1 MVCLHAAD
9 PATVYLSAWARVDGL
24 SAAAVAARHAV
35 PVSTADDTC
44 CGPATDAGTVLR
56 PEQAAGYVAVLKAL
70 ADPHRL
76 RMLSLIAGQPAGEP
90 LCVRSAIG
98 PSRPSRFRGVWRG
111 GSQEREPLEE
121 PPRSRMVRIVGWTA
135 AAALLFRSKWPRRP
149 EPPAGPRPASPG
161 RSATAGASPW
171 PAPTPGSSTPSGGRP
186 ASTGSWTRSTIA
198 SPPIRC

>member
-1 MVCLHAAD
+1 MRTIGIAERRARLARRRCLAPGQRAPDVVAAARRMVCLHAAD

-76 RMLSLIAGQPAGEP
+76 RMLCLIAGEP
-90 LCVRSAIG
+90 LCVCEIEGEFGLAQPTVSHHLKVLREAGLVTATRDGKAVLYQVAPAIKG
-98 PSRPSRFRGVWRG
+98 
-111 GSQEREPLEE
+111 
-121 PPRSRMVRIVGWTA
+121 
-135 AAALLFRSKWPRRP
+135 
-149 EPPAGPRPASPG
+149 
-161 RSATAGASPW
+161 ATW
-171 PAPTPGSSTPSGGRP
+171 
-186 ASTGSWTRSTIA
+186 
-198 SPPIRC
+198 